1 MQHAAAN
8 AYAQAA
14 KFAQPP
20 RELEAALLLK
30 AAHRLQTLI
39 DDWTKAGAD
48 LAPALHYNG
57 RIWSIIA
64 ASATEPSNP
73 LPSAVKGSIAQLAV
87 VIFQRIFDITT
98 EPGSGPERLQLL
110 VRINRDV
117 AAGLRAAPTPAQAA

>member
-30 AAHRLQTLI
+30 AAFKLQNLI
-39 DDWTKAGAD
+39 DDWSKAGTE
-48 LAPALHYNG
+48 LAPALTYNG
-57 RIWSIIA
+57 RIWSILA
-64 ASATEPSNP
+64 TSATEPTNP
-73 LPSAVKGSIAQLAV
+73 LPKEIKQSIAQLAL
-87 VIFQRIFDITT
+87 VIFQRIFDVNE
-98 EPGSGPERLQLL
+98 EPSPDKLNLL

-117 AAGLRAAPTPAQAA
+117 AAGLRGQG

>member
-1 MQHAAAN
+1 MQYAAAN

-30 AAHRLQTLI
+30 AAFRLQSLI
-39 DDWTKAGAD
+39 DDWSKAGAE
-48 LAPALHYNG
+48 LAPALTYNG

-64 ASATEPSNP
+64 TSATEPTNP
-73 LPSAVKGSIAQLAV
+73 LPSAIKASIAQLAV
-87 VIFQRIFDITT
+87 VIFQRIFDISNGTAA
-98 EPGSGPERLQLL
+98 PEQLNLL

-117 AAGLRAAPTPAQAA
+117 AAGLRASPAPAAAA

>member
-30 AAHRLQTLI
+30 AAYKFQALI
-39 DDWTKAGAD
+39 DDWSKAGTE
-48 LAPALHYNG
+48 LSPALTYNG
-57 RIWSIIA
+57 RIWSILA
-64 ASATEPSNP
+64 TSATEPSNP
-73 LPSAVKGSIAQLAV
+73 LPKAIKQSIAQLAV
-87 VIFQRIFDITT
+87 VIFQRTFDISE
-98 EPGSGPERLQLL
+98 EPGPEKLNLL

-117 AAGLRAAPTPAQAA
+117 AAGLRGQG